1 MPGGVGF
8 AEGRILRLT
17 KLSSLQDYMCPK
29 FSIIIPVYNVAPY
42 LRECLDSVFK
52 QTFEDW
58 EAVCVDDGSTDGSGA
73 ILDEYASKDVR
84 FNVIHKS
91 NGGVVSARK
100 TGYDA
105 SKGDWIWFVDG
116 DDLIKLTA
124 LETLDRAVKLD
135 SFDMLRFQFA
145 RTIGRGED
153 QSSMP
158 QIESD
163 NVVKW
168 LENIKDTPLELVG
181 MCVWDKIYKRSLVD
195 AVFHEIGSIR
205 IKHSEDG
212 LFAFTSL
219 MFVTRYAQCNA
230 TLYYYIDRPSSAIHR
245 FNPQIVDEKKQFI
258 QAIEAVY
265 RKSNFFRET
274 GLCFLDFHYYEA
286 VTYITL
292 SLLRWRS
299 SFGMFYEVAKK
310 LAQSGFQE
318 SGSRYFL
325 TGRRRRRLLLFA
337 SKHPVALLVI
347 KYICS
352 LIRYRF

>member
-17 KLSSLQDYMCPK
+17 KLSSLQVYMCPK

-124 LETLDRAVKLD
+124 LETLDRAVKLY
-135 SFDMLRFQFA
+135 SFDMLRFHF
-145 RTIGRGED
+145 
-153 QSSMP
+153 
-158 QIESD
+158 
-163 NVVKW
+163 
-168 LENIKDTPLELVG
+168 
-181 MCVWDKIYKRSLVD
+181 
-195 AVFHEIGSIR
+195 
-205 IKHSEDG
+205 
-212 LFAFTSL
+212 
-219 MFVTRYAQCNA
+219 
-230 TLYYYIDRPSSAIHR
+230 
-245 FNPQIVDEKKQFI
+245 
-258 QAIEAVY
+258 
-265 RKSNFFRET
+265 
-274 GLCFLDFHYYEA
+274 
-286 VTYITL
+286 
-292 SLLRWRS
+292 SLLLDS
-299 SFGMFYEVAKK
+299 SFLFSKVICLFRMEA
-310 LAQSGFQE
+310 SHFQRLDQAAAFFHMHRI
-318 SGSRYFL
+318 SIVQIAPGKGSVL
-325 TGRRRRRLLLFA
+325 
-337 SKHPVALLVI
+337 
-347 KYICS
+347 
-352 LIRYRF
+352 